1 MAESTALRLKGL
13 LRLIL
18 VLVFALASL
27 KLSGAIDELW
37 AVVSATLAALAVAF
51 VATWSLLSN
60 LTAALI
66 LLTFR
71 PFRIG
76 DEVEVLEGDKVLVSG
91 KVLDLNLIFTTLG
104 DGEVASRIPNN
115 LLLQRVVRVTREGI
129 APNPSEDTASPF
141 F

>member
-1 MAESTALRLKGL
+1 MAQSTALRLKGL

-18 VLVFALASL
+18 VLVFALVSL

-104 DGEVASRIPNN
+104 DGEVAIRIPNN